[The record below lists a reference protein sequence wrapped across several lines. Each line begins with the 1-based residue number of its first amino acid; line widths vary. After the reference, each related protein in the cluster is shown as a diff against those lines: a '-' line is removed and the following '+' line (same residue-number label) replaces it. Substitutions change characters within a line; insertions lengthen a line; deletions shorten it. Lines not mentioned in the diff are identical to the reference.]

1 MVRFFSRPKTKH
13 VTPGSSNMAG
23 WKLSPFDGVDVYCL
37 FKKKMGYSSNRYV
50 GLPGRV
56 VFFLVLL
63 ICLLYRILFVTNCQ
77 QRIQFDDVTNS
88 IRLEKRILVGFW
100 EGNPPKMPFK
110 TTMFNSGLGD
120 NTALCP
126 DLSATSIWLVF
137 VMQKPF
143 DGMLG
148 GFQFHRL

>member
-1 MVRFFSRPKTKH
+1 
-13 VTPGSSNMAG
+13 MAG

-88 IRLEKRILVGFW
+88 IRLEKRILVGF
-100 EGNPPKMPFK
+100 
-110 TTMFNSGLGD
+110 
-120 NTALCP
+120 
-126 DLSATSIWLVF
+126 
-137 VMQKPF
+137 
-143 DGMLG
+143 
-148 GFQFHRL
+148 